1 MVLKLRAQATLA
13 TRPEKQIKSLAG
25 LTRDWRERATRLL
38 GTDATGW
45 ARALL
50 RGEAPRRLL
59 RADDVPLDVVHEVG
73 QAVMEMVAEKRTTW
87 TRWNLH
93 SEASRQLMGWRFA
106 SLQDREA
113 ITGLIADAAERAS
126 LRLTPPELASSPLQF
141 RRATGPYRS

>member
-59 RADDVPLDVVHEVG
+59 RAGRDGAGCGAPPDLDSLDSAHPSQ
-73 QAVMEMVAEKRTTW
+73 QAVDGLAV
-87 TRWNLH
+87 
-93 SEASRQLMGWRFA
+93 RQ
-106 SLQDREA
+106 
-113 ITGLIADAAERAS
+113 
-126 LRLTPPELASSPLQF
+126 PP
-141 RRATGPYRS
+141 RS